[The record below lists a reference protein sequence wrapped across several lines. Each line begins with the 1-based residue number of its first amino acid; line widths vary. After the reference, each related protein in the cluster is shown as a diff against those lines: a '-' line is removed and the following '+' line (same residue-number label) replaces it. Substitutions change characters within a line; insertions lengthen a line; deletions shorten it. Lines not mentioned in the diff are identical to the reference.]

1 MGSHLGRGA
10 VRVQRVRAVVAA
22 ACAALALVVVPTT
35 SASAGLSATPPTL
48 YGGLGGQDLTTDLY
62 VIDPATGA
70 TTSVGP
76 AGVGLTGL
84 AFSPIDNTL
93 YGVDTTGNSGDGL
106 RQLVRIDPATGAATA
121 IGLLNAVV
129 ADITFTPDGT
139 LYGWA
144 EVYDGGGDALVTI
157 DVTTGAASLVGDD
170 DIGTSG
176 TGLAYDPAGDRLLLA
191 GQSSLGSLYE
201 IDRTT
206 GQGTVI
212 ATLADSTQSSTPAL
226 AVGCDG
232 VLYVSL
238 FDGNEG
244 NGTSQL
250 GTIDPDTGQIT
261 RLGSPLEFTQTLDAL
276 AWNCPAEPITPAP
289 IVLRFTG

>member
-1 MGSHLGRGA
+1 MRRFSALA
-10 VRVQRVRAVVAA
+10 AA
-22 ACAALALVVVPTT
+22 ACAAIALAVVPT
-35 SASAGLSATPPTL
+35 ASAPAGIEATPPTL
-48 YGGLGGQDLTTDLY
+48 YGGLGGMNLTTDLY

-70 TTSVGP
+70 VTSVGP

-106 RQLVRIDPATGAATA
+106 RRLVRIDPATGVATV

-144 EVYDGGGDALVTI
+144 EAYAGGIDALVTI
-157 DVTTGAASLVGDD
+157 DLTTGAASLVGDD
-170 DIGTSG
+170 SISTRG

-191 GQSSLGSLYE
+191 GDESQGDLYE

-206 GQGTVI
+206 GEGTVI
-212 ATLADSTQSSTPAL
+212 ATLADSMSDSTPAL

-238 FDGNEG
+238 VDGAEDG
-244 NGTSQL
+244 LGTSQL
-250 GTIDPDTGQIT
+250 GTIDPDTGQVT

-276 AWNCPAEPITPAP
+276 AWNCQPEPEPIAPPAP
-289 IVLRFTG
+289 IELVARFTG